1 MVITPKSVA
10 IIGQGYVGL
19 PLAMAACRAGWS
31 VTGIDVSKSI
41 VQALNAGASHVE
53 DVSDSE
59 LRQALDEGLYQVSTS
74 GESVSKSEITIICV
88 PTPLNKR
95 GFQISHI

>member
-31 VTGIDVSKSI
+31 VTGIDVSKTI
-41 VQALNAGASHVE
+41 VQSLNIGVSHVE

-59 LRQALDEGLYQVSTS
+59 LRQALDKGLYQASTS
-74 GESVSKSEITIICV
+74 SELVSKSEIAIICV
-88 PTPLNKR
+88 PTPLDEK
-95 GFQISHI
+95 GLPDL